1 LIIRGQKGDDWLGK
15 WTDYWK
21 GLTKGQRMQTKA
33 LAGIM
38 GVILLVILA
47 VAWLLLYIGERERQG
62 GEIVLPLPPVI
73 TYLKNVWIM
82 EASTDSLLVYQ
93 DGAEKT
99 YPIAQNDANTL
110 TLTNLRE
117 QVADI
122 TLTDG
127 AVTQVHTKTQKVG
140 GKVLGVDESGVE
152 LEGIGRILFGEDMK
166 GYRLYGSIAMS
177 VPGELII
184 GYNFQD
190 FVLENGKICA
200 FLVVREEAMDN
211 IRVLLKSANYNSMFH
226 DSLTFTADTE
236 YVITYG
242 APGDLMEEIHQ
253 AGDICTIDTGS
264 TYFQGERV
272 TIAQTALT
280 GKMILK
286 SVTRSSGEPDYRGKI
301 EVLQVPDGLAVINEV
316 PLEEYLYAVI
326 PSEMPASYPAEALKA
341 QAICA
346 RTYAYGHMQDA
357 GYPQYG
363 AHVDDSTN
371 FQVYNNGTEH
381 ESTTTAAKETYGQLL
396 FTDSGELAE
405 TFYYSTSCGIGSD
418 TSVWKSANP
427 QPLTYIKPRTL
438 NHATMER
445 ILSAKEDGGEQI
457 LAVMADID
465 MAGESMRTEENFRK
479 FIQTKNDD
487 DFECTESW
495 YRWTYT
501 VSDLDEDRLLEALQ
515 SRYQASPDRI
525 LTMVDGT
532 FVSQPIEE
540 LGRVMDIRIS
550 NRVSGG
556 NAEELLLETDKH
568 TFKILT
574 GHNIR
579 YVLND
584 GETKVHRQDGSQA
597 ASPNLLP
604 SAFFLVDTVKEK
616 DYVTGYTLTG
626 GGFGHGVGMS
636 QNGAKNMSLS
646 GYSAK
651 DILEFFYENCT
662 VSQIYSEA
670 QG

>member
-1 LIIRGQKGDDWLGK
+1 LGK
-15 WTDYWK
+15 WTDYWNK
-21 GLTKGQRMQTKA
+21 LNKGQRMQTKA
-33 LAGIM
+33 WAGIM

-47 VAWLLLYIGERERQG
+47 MAWLLLYLGEQRRE
-62 GEIVLPLPPVI
+62 EIVEPLPPVI
-73 TYLKNVWIM
+73 TNLKNVWIM
-82 EASTDSLLVYQ
+82 EASEDSLLVYQ
-93 DGAEKT
+93 DGEEAT
-99 YPIAQNDANTL
+99 YPIAWTGESNLSPD
-110 TLTNLRE
+110 NLRE

-127 AVTQVHTKTQKVG
+127 VITLIHTKTQKVG
-140 GKVLGVDESGVE
+140 GKVLSMDESGVE

-177 VPGELII
+177 TPGEVII

-200 FLVVREEAMDN
+200 FLVVREETMDN
-211 IRVLLKSANYNSMFH
+211 IRVMLKSANY
-226 DSLTFTADTE
+226 DSLFHESVTFTADTE
-236 YVITYG
+236 YVIAYG
-242 APGDLMEEIHQ
+242 EPGATMEEIHE

-264 TYFQGERV
+264 AYFQGDRV
-272 TIAQTALT
+272 TITPTALT
-280 GKMILK
+280 GKVILK
-286 SVTRSSGEPDYRGKI
+286 SVARSSGEPDYRGKI
-301 EVLQVPDGLAVINEV
+301 EVLQVPEGLAVINEV

-326 PSEMPASYPAEALKA
+326 PSEMPASYPPEALEA

-346 RTYAYGHMQDA
+346 RTYAYGHIQNA

-371 FQVYNNGTEH
+371 FQVYHNGTEH
-381 ESTTTAAKETYGQLL
+381 ESTTTAAKDTYGQLL
-396 FTDSGELAE
+396 FTETGELAE

-418 TSVWKSANP
+418 TSVWKTATS
-427 QPLTYIKPRTL
+427 QPLSYIKPRTL
-438 NHATMER
+438 NRATMER
-445 ILSAKEDGGEQI
+445 ILSAKEGGAEQMQ
-457 LAVMADID
+457 AVTTD
-465 MAGESMRTEENFRK
+465 MDLAGESMRTEENFRN
-479 FIQTKNDD
+479 FILAKNDD

-501 VSDLDEDRLLEALQ
+501 VGDLDEDRLLEALQ
-515 SRYQASPDRI
+515 SRYQADPNRI
-525 LTMVDGT
+525 LTMVDGD
-532 FVSQPIEE
+532 FVSQPIKK
-540 LGRVMDIRIS
+540 LGHVLDIRIS
-550 NRVSGG
+550 SRVSGG
-556 NAEELLLETDKH
+556 NAEELLLETDEH

-584 GETKVHRQDGSQA
+584 GETKVYRQDGSQV

-604 SAFFLVDTVKEK
+604 SAFFLIDTVKEK
-616 DYVTGYTLTG
+616 DYVTGYILTG
-626 GGFGHGVGMS
+626 GGYGHGVGMS

-646 GYSAK
+646 GYTAK

-662 VSQIYSEA
+662 VAQVYSDV